1 MKNTT
6 HPHPNLARNKVG
18 SHNPNTMQVCTAK
31 KVIIIRPATIREI
44 LEFID
49 IPSRAFIYSSVFLN
63 PHFSKKYFEGQNP
76 VQRPICNI
84 KQTNITTSQD

>member
-6 HPHPNLARNKVG
+6 QPQPNLARNKVG
-18 SHNPNTMQVCTAK
+18 SHNPNTIQVCTVKRA
-31 KVIIIRPATIREI
+31 IMIRPATIREI

-49 IPSRAFIYSSVFLN
+49 IPSRALIYSSVFLN
-63 PHFSKKYFEGQNP
+63 PHLSKKYFEGQNP